1 MGRYFLDTMPI
12 AGAYLCIVLLI
23 LAACEAGILIGRH
36 HHRTH
41 QDEGALTSVGPMVG
55 GLLGMLAFVL
65 AFTFSMAATHHGA
78 RKQDVLTE
86 AIHIGTAYLRADLI
100 DDARGSQ
107 IKRLL
112 GEYVDTRLRAA
123 RPGGD
128 IQAAVKRSQEIHGL
142 LWTQAASAALE
153 HPGANTAMVIG
164 SINEVIDMHKRR
176 YNDAVRAR
184 IPGTI
189 WLGLTAITVLT
200 MATLGLQIG
209 LSGKRRL
216 VGIIPIAFAFAVL
229 ATLVL
234 DLNRPQGGFITV
246 SQQALLD
253 LQAEINGSKK

>member
-1 MGRYFLDTMPI
+1 MGRYFLETMPI

-36 HHRTH
+36 HHRTR

-86 AIHIGTAYLRADLI
+86 AIHIGKAYLRADLVG
-100 DDARGSQ
+100 DVRGSR

-112 GEYVDTRLRAA
+112 GEYVNVRVRAA
-123 RPGGD
+123 RPGSD
-128 IQAAVKRSQEIHGL
+128 VQAAIKRSLEIHGL
-142 LWTQAASAALE
+142 LWAQASSAALE
-153 HPGANTAMVIG
+153 HPGHNTALVVE
-164 SINEVIDMHKRR
+164 SINDVIDMHERR
-176 YNDAVRAR
+176 YADAIRAR
-184 IPGTI
+184 IPSTI
-189 WLGLTAITVLT
+189 WLGLAAITVLT
-200 MATLGLQIG
+200 MATLGLQVG

-216 VGIIPIAFAFAVL
+216 VGIVPIALAFAVL

-246 SQQALLD
+246 SQQPMLD
-253 LQAEINGSKK
+253 LQAQIHGAAK

>member
-1 MGRYFLDTMPI
+1 MGRYFLETMPI

-36 HHRTH
+36 HHRTR
-41 QDEGALTSVGPMVG
+41 QDEGALSSVGPMVG

-65 AFTFSMAATHHGA
+65 AFTFSMAATHHSA

-86 AIHIGTAYLRADLI
+86 AIDIGTAYLRADLAG
-100 DDARGSQ
+100 DARGSQ

-112 GEYVDTRLRAA
+112 GEYVDIRVRAA

-128 IQAAVKRSQEIHGL
+128 VQAALKRSLEIHGQ
-142 LWTQAASAALE
+142 LWRLASSAALE
-153 HPGANTAMVIG
+153 HPGANTALVIG
-164 SINEVIDMHKRR
+164 SINDVIDMHERR
-176 YNDAVRAR
+176 YNDAIRAR

-189 WLGLTAITVLT
+189 WLGLAAIAVVT
-200 MATLGLQIG
+200 MATLGLQVG

-216 VGIIPIAFAFAVL
+216 VGILPIALAFAVL

-246 SQQALLD
+246 SQQAMLD
-253 LQAEINGSKK
+253 LQARINGATK